1 MKRIERS
8 IRALKVVAALAAAL
22 AVALEPAVAQSRP
35 PAVKAPTKSTSH
47 DKPPEPRRL
56 QVTSAMLRE
65 AGVAVQAGAE
75 PGFRNKCYG
84 DITVSDQLLGQMR
97 AKGFTLETLCLGLM
111 STWVQYHVE
120 TGRPLTIATTTR
132 AVPGGDPDLRTR
144 GVTVLLDIPNCLR
157 NGTPYLDCTFNFEW
171 DSGER
176 VSDGGAGMRERGR
189 KIDEAIKHVIAR
201 GGYRHAC
208 QCPDLELDQ
217 NLTTLLDNKGRRT
230 TRAEP
235 RFRVKP
241 DRYCYMDVL
250 PACAQQ
256 ISNGMVRAGRLWFEL
271 GSNDLAKMLSKTPDS
286 IGTLNEDFDISPRL
300 PRGYAYFILSPEGDD
315 DQPYYAI
322 SPGQRIGVMTE

>member
-1 MKRIERS
+1 MECIKRS
-8 IRALKVVAALAAAL
+8 IRTLKVAAAVAAAL
-22 AVALEPAVAQSRP
+22 AVTLEPAVTQSRP
-35 PAVKAPTKSTSH
+35 PAVKAPTKSTSN
-47 DKPPEPRRL
+47 DKPPQPRKL

-65 AGVAVQAGAE
+65 AGIAVEIGAQ
-75 PGFRNKCYG
+75 PGFPNKCYG

-97 AKGFTLETLCLGLM
+97 AKGFTLETLCLGLT

-132 AVPGGDPDLRTR
+132 ALPGDPDARTS
-144 GVTVLLDIPNCLR
+144 GVTVLLDIPQCLR

-176 VSDGGAGMRERGR
+176 SSDGGARMREGGR
-189 KIDEAIKHVIAR
+189 KINEAIRHVMAR

-208 QCPDLELDQ
+208 QCSDLELDQ
-217 NLTTLLDNKGRRT
+217 NLTTMLDNKGRRT

-241 DRYCYMDVL
+241 DRYCYIDVL
-250 PACAQQ
+250 PACAQR
-256 ISNGMVRAGRLWFEL
+256 ISNGMVRAGRLWIEL
-271 GSNDLAKMLSKTPDS
+271 ESNDLARMLSKSVED
-286 IGTLNEDFDISPRL
+286 IGALNESFDISPRL
-300 PRGYAYFILSPEGDD
+300 PRGYAYRIVSPEGDD
-315 DQPYYAI
+315 NQPYDDI